1 MVASVELAPAPPRP
15 RLRAFLALVCTCALW
30 GLSFPV
36 MKTLGAHLSA
46 RDPGVSTWFVAAAT
60 LVVRF
65 GSAAVLVAFLG
76 LPRPTSSE
84 WRQGLWMGLF
94 TGTGM
99 LFQMDA
105 LSFTSAST
113 SAFLTQGYIVVLP
126 VVAAVT
132 ARALPSPKIALCVLT
147 IASGLALLSGF
158 DWTRLRLGRGETETL
173 LAALCF
179 AFQILCLDHVAYR
192 ANRTR
197 VVSVL
202 MFASIA
208 LLLVP
213 VAIGTA
219 RSVADVSL
227 LFATPVAAALVF
239 VLSVPCTTI
248 AFSLM
253 NRYQPDVTASEAG
266 IIYGAEPLFA
276 SVLALFLPRFFAG
289 LAGITYANEQ
299 LTDRLLVGGGLVVIA
314 NVLLQLP
321 FGASRANGSSR
332 AK

>member
-1 MVASVELAPAPPRP
+1 M
-15 RLRAFLALVCTCALW
+15 LALVCTCALW

-36 MKTLGAHLSA
+36 MKTLGLQLAALH
-46 RDPGVSTWFVAAAT
+46 GGISTWFVAAAT
-60 LVVRF
+60 LIVRF
-65 GSAAVLVAFLG
+65 GSSAVLLAFSG
-76 LPRPTSSE
+76 LARPTAKE
-84 WRQGLWMGLF
+84 WQQALLMGLF

-113 SAFLTQGYIVVLP
+113 SAFLTQGYIVLLP

-132 ARALPSPKIALCVLT
+132 ARALPSLKITLCVLT

-173 LAALCF
+173 MAAFCF
-179 AFQILCLDHVAYR
+179 AFQILCLDHRAYR
-192 ANRTR
+192 VNRTR

-202 MFASIA
+202 MFFGIA
-208 LLLVP
+208 LLL
-213 VAIGTA
+213 
-219 RSVADVSL
+219 
-227 LFATPVAAALVF
+227 TPVALASAHGLPDFEVLFSTPVAGVLVL

-248 AFSLM
+248 AFGLM
-253 NRYQPDVTASEAG
+253 NRYQPEVSASEAG

-276 SVLALFLPRFFAG
+276 SVLALFLPNF
-289 LAGITYANEQ
+289 LADLAHVGYSNE
-299 LTDRLLVGGGLVVIA
+299 RLSERLVIGGGLVVVA

-321 FGASRANGSSR
+321 FGSDLP
-332 AK
+332 KE

>member
-1 MVASVELAPAPPRP
+1 M
-15 RLRAFLALVCTCALW
+15 LALVCTCALW

-36 MKTLGAHLSA
+36 MKTLGLQLSA
-46 RDPGVSTWFVAAAT
+46 LHSGISTWFVAAAT

-65 GSAAVLVAFLG
+65 SASGVLLALSG
-76 LPRPTSSE
+76 LARPTAKE
-84 WRQGLWMGLF
+84 WQQGLWMGLF

-113 SAFLTQGYIVVLP
+113 SAFLTQGYIVILP

-132 ARALPSPKIALCVLT
+132 ARALPTLKIALCVLT

-158 DWTRLRLGRGETETL
+158 DWARLRLGRGETETL
-173 LAALCF
+173 LAAVCF
-179 AFQILCLDHVAYR
+179 AFQILCLDHRAYR
-192 ANRTR
+192 VNRTR

-202 MFASIA
+202 MFFAIA
-208 LLLVP
+208 LLLAP
-213 VAIGTA
+213 VALFSA
-219 RSVADVSL
+219 RGVADFGVL
-227 LFATPVAAALVF
+227 LSTPVTGALVL

-248 AFSLM
+248 AFGLM
-253 NRYQPDVTASEAG
+253 NRYQPEVNASEAG

-276 SVLALFLPRFFAG
+276 SLLALFLPNFLAG
-289 LAGITYANEQ
+289 LARVGYSNE
-299 LTDRLLVGGGLVVIA
+299 RLSERLVMGGGLVVVA

-321 FGASRANGSSR
+321 FGAQKEQVSRDDR
-332 AK
+332 A